1 MSNNQ
6 TGLSIEE
13 VATLGS
19 LHAEREGLQ
28 DMEGVMATLGENPVY
43 QYPTLGKQFSGR
55 EKSQQFYQHFFANFS
70 PNVVDY
76 VLINQWV
83 NETSVTQEYDMTL
96 SFDGVKENHRVL
108 GVLFVVGD
116 KLGGERV
123 YASEKVIRRMTGP
136 LFDGMT
142 EMLP

>member
-1 MSNNQ
+1 MSKNK

-13 VATLGS
+13 VASLGS

-28 DMEGVMATLGENPVY
+28 DLVGVMATLGEDPIY
-43 QYPTLGKQFSGR
+43 QYPTLSKQFSGR
-55 EKSQQFYQHFFANFS
+55 DKSQQFYEHFFANFS
-70 PNVVDY
+70 PNVIDY
-76 VLINQWV
+76 TLINQWV

-96 SFDGVKENHRVL
+96 SFDGVEEKHRVL

-123 YASEKVIRRMTGP
+123 YASEKVIRKMTGP

-142 EMLP
+142 ELL